1 MDTLYHLLEEAAARF
16 PSAIALQ
23 GDREGGG
30 RAAYTR
36 PELRARAAALA
47 RALLEGGVKPGDPVA
62 LLSPNRPEWAAGYFG
77 AALAGAVL
85 VPLDV
90 NLKEGELLNVLRR
103 SGARALVTDGAERER
118 GAALLSSLGG
128 GCPHLRLDEPPALP
142 PPQPEDL
149 PGASRREDDLAL
161 LSFSSGTTGVPKGVM
176 LTHRNIVSNVRAV
189 MRPFICGPGDV
200 FLSVLPLHHM
210 FESTAGLLLPIATGA
225 TVHYLVSLNPRVLAE
240 TMRREEVSICL
251 MVPALL
257 RLMHKRILGTAY
269 STGGVKGLLF
279 RLLFP
284 LSRALAKAGV
294 RAGGTIFPQARRA
307 LSPRLR
313 YLVSGGA
320 ALDPQVGWDLLALGI
335 EVIQG
340 YGLTETAPITH
351 ANRPGRGN
359 HIGTVGPPIPGV
371 EARLEPVPGGAPGEG
386 EVWIRGPNVMQGY
399 FGNPALTAEVLKDG
413 WFRTG
418 DIGRVDGEGYLTI
431 CGRAKNVVVLESG
444 KNVYPE
450 EVEEELAKSALFKE
464 ACVIGRR
471 AGRAEEVFA
480 VVVVDPEA
488 PAFQGPKGAEERR
501 REAEREVARLC
512 AGLADYKRV
521 SGVYLW
527 PGDALP
533 RTTTLKHKRE
543 EIKEALRRAPGYGP
557 EDF

>member
-1 MDTLYHLLEEAAARF
+1 MDTLYHLLKEAAARF
-16 PSAIALQ
+16 PSGAALQ
-23 GDREGGG
+23 GDREESG
-30 RAAYTR
+30 RAALTR
-36 PELRARAAALA
+36 PELCARAASLA
-47 RALLEGGVKPGDPVA
+47 RALLDGGVKPGEAVA
-62 LLSPNRPEWAAGYFG
+62 LLSPNRPEWAVGYF
-77 AALAGAVL
+77 AVALAGAVL

-103 SGARALVTDGAERER
+103 SGARALLTDGAERER
-118 GAALLSSLGG
+118 GAALLAQLGG
-128 GCPHLRLDEPPALP
+128 GRPHLRIDEPPAGSP
-142 PPQPEDL
+142 PRPEEL
-149 PGASRREDDLAL
+149 PGASRREEDLAL
-161 LSFSSGTTGVPKGVM
+161 VSFSSGTTGVPKGVM
-176 LTHRNIVSNVRAV
+176 LSHKNIVSNVRSV
-189 MRPFICGPGDV
+189 MHPFPCGPGDV

-210 FESTAGLLLPIATGA
+210 FESTGGLLVPIATGA
-225 TVHYLVSLNPRVLAE
+225 TVHYLPSLNPRVLAE
-240 TMRREEVSICL
+240 TMRREGGSVCL

-257 RLMHKRILGTAY
+257 RLMHRRILGAAY
-269 STGGVKGLLF
+269 SAGGMKGLLF
-279 RLLFP
+279 RILFP
-284 LSRALAKAGV
+284 LSLALAKAGV
-294 RAGGTIFPQARRA
+294 RAGGVLFPQVRRA

-320 ALDPQVGWDLLALGI
+320 ALDPEVGWDLLALGV

-359 HIGTVGPPIPGV
+359 RIGTVGPPIPGV
-371 EARLEPVPGGAPGEG
+371 EARIDPVPGGAPGEG

-399 FGNPALTAEVLKDG
+399 FGNPELTAEALAEG

-418 DIGRVDGEGYLTI
+418 DIGRVDGEGYLTL
-431 CGRAKNVVVLESG
+431 CGRAKNVIVLESG

-450 EVEEELAKSALFKE
+450 EVEEELGKGALWKE

-488 PAFQGPKGAEERR
+488 PLPREERAR
-501 REAEREVARLC
+501 REEVEKAVRRLC

-527 PGDALP
+527 PGEALP

-543 EIKEALRRAPGYGP
+543 EIKEALRRAPGFGP
-557 EDF
+557 GDF